1 MAKIRIIYKIL
12 PSEVGDDIMN
22 TILNKIKEKA
32 GDLNY
37 VVNDYRVEPIAFG
50 LNALKV
56 LLTFDEESGKLDDF
70 EKYISSLSEVSSWEV
85 VGMTRG

>member
-1 MAKIRIIYKIL
+1 MAKIRIIYKML
-12 PSEVGDDIMN
+12 PSQIGDSIIN
-22 TILNKIKEKA
+22 TILNKIKAKTSE
-32 GDLNY
+32 LNY

-56 LLTFDEESGKLDDF
+56 LLTFEEEDNKLNEF
-70 EKYISSLSEVSSWEV
+70 EKYLDSIPEISSWEV